1 MWMPGTQSNFY
12 AKLNLNVYLK
22 PSRDTE
28 RGGGEVSGVKLF
40 TVTNLSNINQ
50 KNADEVF
57 RNGEKSLL
65 SKKKDA
71 FALVSY
77 LRKVL
82 PFSEQ
87 LR

>member
-1 MWMPGTQSNFY
+1 MRLRFSGKSMWMPGTQSNFY

-22 PSRDTE
+22 PSRNTE

-57 RNGEKSLL
+57 RNGEKPIKRQYNLKS
-65 SKKKDA
+65 
-71 FALVSY
+71 
-77 LRKVL
+77 RKIT
-82 PFSEQ
+82 FK
-87 LR
+87 